1 MAEGDAVIGVYLGP
15 ARAGR
20 RSGLARLAGRRLNF
34 PIAMTIT
41 YLSTP
46 VVHRTG
52 ASRERLAATGRALRE
67 RGECPRER
75 ERDARVGDERHLLM
89 RCIIRARPRGECR
102 AAARG

>member
-1 MAEGDAVIGVYLGP
+1 MIGVYLGP
-15 ARAGR
+15 ARVGR

-52 ASRERLAATGRALRE
+52 ASRERLAATRTRVARAR
-67 RGECPRER
+67 RMP
-75 ERDARVGDERHLLM
+75 ERDGERRDGVARMNWTGGAVRQDDEHNSG
-89 RCIIRARPRGECR
+89 A
-102 AAARG
+102 